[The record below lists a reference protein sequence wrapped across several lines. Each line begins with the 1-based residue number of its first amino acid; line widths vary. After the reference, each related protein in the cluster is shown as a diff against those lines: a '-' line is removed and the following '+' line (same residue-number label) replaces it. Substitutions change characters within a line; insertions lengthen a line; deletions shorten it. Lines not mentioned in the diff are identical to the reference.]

1 MHSDASPSVCGLPH
15 LPKLMGGAQANLLT
29 SQDISPSI
37 LATKLDSFGDTIG
50 DTFTESFGDVLGD
63 TNPGD
68 YQDLLG
74 GLDTAYNPNAPGP
87 SQYDTGEVPLSLSRH
102 ENEGTPKALS
112 NACAVGFNIV
122 VVCGIVENKMS
133 MDKMLSWPL

>member
-1 MHSDASPSVCGLPH
+1 MPH
-15 LPKLMGGAQANLLT
+15 LPKLTGGTQANLLT

-87 SQYDTGEVPLSLSRH
+87 SQYDTGEAPLSLSRH
-102 ENEGTPKALS
+102 ENENTATALG
-112 NACAVGFNIV
+112 NACAVGCNIV
-122 VVCGIVENKMS
+122 LFCCKVENGML
-133 MDKMLSWPL
+133 MEKMLSWPL